1 MSTPVFSVHG
11 LIAWLETQDPET
23 TYEYTDSRDC
33 LICRYFT
40 ARGVSWAGVIPNQWR
55 DTDLKMHALPS
66 GIQEVSQTGQ
76 WTYGAA
82 LARAK
87 ESIR

>member
-1 MSTPVFSVHG
+1 MSIPVFSVHG

-23 TYEYTDSRDC
+23 EYDFGLTETCLATRYFKQFGVELEGTFEYGPINVSRDS
-33 LICRYFT
+33 IWSKIVQGR
-40 ARGVSWAGVIPNQWR
+40 P
-55 DTDLKMHALPS
+55 
-66 GIQEVSQTGQ
+66 

-87 ESIR
+87 ELVTS